1 MKVAICDAVEKDRTM
16 LHAYVVRYFCNTS
29 VRFECR
35 LYEKAEDLC
44 VDISNGMNYDVVIL
58 DSFQTNKILG
68 SRLLKK
74 LREID
79 FKGKLLFCAPS
90 VEYITDK
97 HGVFVSGYLIKPISY
112 KKLKLFFDRFVSEY
126 ENARYVISQ
135 RANQVYIPI
144 NDIMYFESVNTKC
157 HIHCTNEKQYT
168 IYKQL
173 RQVETELMDERFLR
187 CHRSFLVNMNH
198 IKEAKDV
205 FVLTDGTEV
214 LIKQKERR
222 AMHARV
228 RAYFDQREV
237 LIGTSDY
244 EY

>member
-1 MKVAICDAVEKDRTM
+1 MKIAICDALETDRIV
-16 LHAYVVRYFCNTS
+16 LHKCIVRYFRNTS
-29 VRFECR
+29 IRYDCR
-35 LYEKAEDLC
+35 IYERVEDLC
-44 VDISNGMNYDVVIL
+44 ESLCMGTIYDVVIV
-58 DSFQTNKILG
+58 DSFQTKKLMG
-68 SRLLKK
+68 SRLRKT

-79 FKGKLLFCAPS
+79 FKGKLLLCAPS
-90 VEYITDK
+90 LESVSDNHSLFI
-97 HGVFVSGYLIKPISY
+97 SGYLIKPISY
-112 KKLKLFFDRFVSEY
+112 KKLKLFFDRFLSEY
-126 ENARYVISQ
+126 ESVRYVISQ
-135 RANQVYIPI
+135 RASHVYIPI

-157 HIHCTNEKQYT
+157 HIHCINEKNYT

-187 CHRSFLVNMNH
+187 CHRSFLVNMNY

-214 LIKQKERR
+214 LIKQKEKR

-228 RAYFDQREV
+228 CAYFDQREV